1 LQWTHLR
8 CPTGFM
14 PAPFG
19 SASPPTTL
27 SLPKPHPGDRGKK
40 IHPIKKIIFGE
51 DLEEY
56 PSRKTAR
63 RP

>member
-1 LQWTHLR
+1 
-8 CPTGFM
+8 M

-19 SASPPTTL
+19 SAAPPTTL
-27 SLPKPHPGDRGKK
+27 SLPKPHLGSRRKK

-56 PSRKTAR
+56 PSKKTAR